1 MPGYIKIPRD
11 LFASPEWTSKPLN
24 KVSAQ
29 IDLLQMASFIDGKV
43 LTLRSG
49 EITLNRGQLFTT
61 ARALSERWGW
71 HFSTVSRFLAALSE
85 KSKNC
90 IRIQIERVSG
100 HEGSLITICDY
111 DEWCA
116 TPDATLSATPD
127 ATNMQ
132 QSNCDKSE
140 ECNDVRNGSATPDAT
155 LSATPDA
162 TNNNKLSS
170 NVINNY
176 THSKILI
183 EGVVGG
189 DSEIAAAANLVAWV
203 QTTFPALAAMK
214 EPLTVQQAIWILRKY
229 TVEDARYLLASIAN
243 KDEVLRRNRCVYTTF
258 VGFAKREAS
267 FADKYRENEKC
278 YTYEEMCDYI
288 SAHPKSA
295 NMFCRAGAF
304 PNGMPAWKMK
314 RLVVNNR

>member
-127 ATNMQ
+127 ATN
-132 QSNCDKSE
+132 
-140 ECNDVRNGSATPDAT
+140 
-155 LSATPDA
+155 
-162 TNNNKLSS
+162 NNKLSS

-203 QTTFPALAAMK
+203 QTTYPELAAMK

-267 FADKYRENEKC
+267 FAGIYRESEKC

-288 SAHPKSA
+288 SARPKSA
-295 NMFCRAGAF
+295 NMFYRAGAF
-304 PNGMPAWKMK
+304 PNGMSVWKMK
-314 RLVVNNR
+314 RPVVNNR

>member
-127 ATNMQ
+127 ATN
-132 QSNCDKSE
+132 
-140 ECNDVRNGSATPDAT
+140 
-155 LSATPDA
+155 
-162 TNNNKLSS
+162 NNKLSS
-170 NVINNY
+170 NVINNH

-203 QTTFPALAAMK
+203 QTTYPEHAAMK

-229 TVEDARYLLASIAN
+229 TVEDARYLLACIAN

-267 FADKYRENEKC
+267 FAGIYRESEKC

-288 SAHPKSA
+288 SARPKSA
-295 NMFCRAGAF
+295 NMFYRAGAF
-304 PNGMPAWKMK
+304 PNGMSVWKMK
-314 RLVVNNR
+314 RPVVNNR

>member
-11 LFASPEWTSKPLN
+11 LFLSPEWTSKPLN

-71 HFSTVSRFLAALSE
+71 HISTVVRFFGELSKE
-85 KSKNC
+85 SENS
-90 IRIQIERVSG
+90 IRIQVERVSY
-100 HEGSLITICDY
+100 HEGSRITICDY
-111 DEWCA
+111 DKWCA
-116 TPDATLSATPD
+116 TTSATTS
-127 ATNMQ
+127 ATIVQ
-132 QSNCDKSE
+132 QLNSE
-140 ECNDVRNGSATPDAT
+140 DSGHYKDVRNDDAT
-155 LSATPDA
+155 TPATTPA
-162 TNNNKLSS
+162 NNKNELA
-170 NVINNY
+170 NKVINNT
-176 THSKILI
+176 THSKVLI

-189 DSEIAAAANLVAWV
+189 DSAAANLVAWV
-203 QTTFPALAAMK
+203 QTTYPALAAMK

-267 FADKYRENEKC
+267 FADKYRENDKC

-304 PNGMPAWKMK
+304 PNGMPVWKMK